1 MAWEWPK
8 GTHEASKEKLAAI
21 LWALHLDGDIESTNG
36 RAPRILRERCA
47 ARGVPLEYSY
57 STGLSM
63 ALADLE
69 SERYRCIE
77 RFIVERACY
86 SIELTTDVLP
96 PCPFP
101 SSLEVVP
108 APVPV
113 PEPVP
118 EPEPLPAAAEVV
130 DDQAARLS
138 EALVEC
144 QRLRRRLAEAE
155 ETARAHKASSDMYRR
170 QTMQLQANIDAL
182 LRSSGEPDDREFRS
196 LRRLMSE
203 PPGVTR

>member
-8 GTHEASKEKLAAI
+8 WTHEASKPKFAAI
-21 LWALHLDGDIESTNG
+21 LWALRLDGDIESANG
-36 RAPRILRERCA
+36 RAPTILRERCA
-47 ARGVPLEYSY
+47 ARGVPLEFSY
-57 STGLSM
+57 STGLSV

-69 SERYRCIE
+69 GERFACIE
-77 RFIVERACY
+77 RFIVGPACY

-101 SSLEVVP
+101 SLLEVVP
-108 APVPV
+108 PAPV
-113 PEPVP
+113 PEPEP
-118 EPEPLPAAAEVV
+118 EPEPLPAAAVVV

-138 EALVEC
+138 EVLVEC

-155 ETARAHKASSDMYRR
+155 ETARAHKAAGDMLRR
-170 QTMQLQANIDAL
+170 QTLQQQANIDAL
-182 LRSSGEPDDREFRS
+182 LRSGQVPDDREFRS